1 MAGKVDNSLIKSG
14 TNVDVCLEPELTSG
28 GGLTPSCEMTP
39 SDVSTDVS
47 TSETGIGQSDISN
60 FSAEAEEK
68 KCLMPNDSGPGLLP
82 RFFGSVADS
91 IAKGAKKADK
101 AEKKFKELP
110 DLNEFRFLWPK
121 SEPFD
126 NNPLELDYRS
136 ISKNAAGVFGQTGIA
151 KELAHIKRTDPER
164 YAALEEYFAR
174 YQEIEHFFKDANAS
188 KGAAFGYIEFGIER
202 LKELAKETDLEG
214 LYTAAIARE
223 HNIYWEYKA
232 GQTQY
237 ALKALAVTSSED
249 ISGYEADK
257 RALLLEIAL
266 KLKASLP
273 YKSDIPP
280 RLGDKERVLRE
291 LNSLSDSKKGINVE
305 KELDNLIAALK
316 NDNGNLAR
324 SGVTT
329 DEILDYNE
337 RLLACAGKLAEFH
350 SFYGRFEKSSA
361 SFGYPQEV
369 LSRIEGTALYARE
382 RVQNAFKRNGING
395 LAEEFGNQTKEI
407 LAENM
412 NERLLNGG
420 SAVKIGADIVKRS
433 AKRREAISKGYSEGL
448 SNENLLEILK
458 GLDADTQA
466 LDRILEA
473 AENLKKEAGLY
484 QVGETGLLY
493 HSRRSE
499 LYTAMSDQM
508 APVEKIIASL
518 MDGSKSRGDLSE
530 LERSDLL
537 EALARA
543 NIITANQGTVVFNNG
558 ANRLN
563 IGNGKLAKLCAK
575 SRIRI
580 GDMSGYGMID
590 IIDDLARKGEAEW
603 TKYDDEIDNIAPH
616 IERFERQL
624 RLARLEDSIEGE
636 QRFLDSSKKV
646 AENAAKY
653 PILFGQIDLEKYSPV
668 GAI

>member
-1 MAGKVDNSLIKSG
+1 
-14 TNVDVCLEPELTSG
+14 
-28 GGLTPSCEMTP
+28 
-39 SDVSTDVS
+39 
-47 TSETGIGQSDISN
+47 
-60 FSAEAEEK
+60 
-68 KCLMPNDSGPGLLP
+68 
-82 RFFGSVADS
+82 
-91 IAKGAKKADK
+91 
-101 AEKKFKELP
+101 
-110 DLNEFRFLWPK
+110 
-121 SEPFD
+121 
-126 NNPLELDYRS
+126 
-136 ISKNAAGVFGQTGIA
+136 
-151 KELAHIKRTDPER
+151 
-164 YAALEEYFAR
+164 
-174 YQEIEHFFKDANAS
+174 
-188 KGAAFGYIEFGIER
+188 
-202 LKELAKETDLEG
+202 
-214 LYTAAIARE
+214 
-223 HNIYWEYKA
+223 
-232 GQTQY
+232 
-237 ALKALAVTSSED
+237 
-249 ISGYEADK
+249 
-257 RALLLEIAL
+257 
-266 KLKASLP
+266 
-273 YKSDIPP
+273 
-280 RLGDKERVLRE
+280 
-291 LNSLSDSKKGINVE
+291 
-305 KELDNLIAALK
+305 
-316 NDNGNLAR
+316 
-324 SGVTT
+324 
-329 DEILDYNE
+329 
-337 RLLACAGKLAEFH
+337 
-350 SFYGRFEKSSA
+350 
-361 SFGYPQEV
+361 
-369 LSRIEGTALYARE
+369 
-382 RVQNAFKRNGING
+382 
-395 LAEEFGNQTKEI
+395 
-407 LAENM
+407 NM

-668 GAI
+668 GAINEYPALPHLKQAEEKTAGYRHRLNQIMAKGFDEEALSALERDVNRYLISRERNDLGYRLGEDKEYLKFRSEVWFYEGLADITLAGWAAGGVAGWAANSAKGFGLGEAAAHA